1 MKVEENRA
9 YRIHTRKK
17 KVVTSDY
24 VNTRSVYFQGT
35 LKKGRH
41 ALIPTTFDPNI
52 ETEFILRIF
61 AEEYIDVD
69 ELTENHPKPMWF
81 CAPCCS
87 IPTCVTSI
95 VVTKATQLTQSNK
108 IANFR
113 FRIKKKIIFP
123 R

>member
-9 YRIHTRKK
+9 YRIHTKKK

-24 VNTRSVYFQGT
+24 VNTRSVYYQGT

-41 ALIPTTFDPNI
+41 ALVPTTFEPNI

-61 AEEYIDVD
+61 AEEYIDVV
-69 ELTENHPKPMWF
+69 ELTDDHPKPWWICAQI
-81 CAPCCS
+81 CAPFCK

-95 VVTKATQLTQSNK
+95 LVTKATQLPKSKTTSK
-108 IANFR
+108 AKF
-113 FRIKKKIIFP
+113 KM
-123 R
+123 